1 VKLHISARD
10 DLLSIEHSH
19 PRMRVKLTADT
30 PSMLGQIR
38 DALTVKL
45 GVPAAEEV
53 LVQAWAPKEQRW
65 FCLNELLQRAR
76 ADIQQRKQQ
85 QQGKENVR
93 PGFAAA
99 VEGRSGTADGEQK
112 QSGDE
117 VEEGGKKAPT
127 EVRGA
132 RKQHSLRTV
141 LKHAFKSCRDLH
153 RRPRTSTATGKRPL
167 SSSPPP
173 QSSPSSSLC
182 VCAIE
187 VRICRAEHFHL
198 LNDNNPPHSWRG

>member
-1 VKLHISARD
+1 
-10 DLLSIEHSH
+10 
-19 PRMRVKLTADT
+19 M
-30 PSMLGQIR
+30 
-38 DALTVKL
+38 
-45 GVPAAEEV
+45 
-53 LVQAWAPKEQRW
+53 
-65 FCLNELLQRAR
+65 
-76 ADIQQRKQQ
+76 
-85 QQGKENVR
+85 
-93 PGFAAA
+93 
-99 VEGRSGTADGEQK
+99 GEQK

-117 VEEGGKKAPT
+117 VAEGGKKAPT

-132 RKQHSLRTV
+132 RKQNSLRTV

-187 VRICRAEHFHL
+187 CASAALSISPCSTTTTRLTA
-198 LNDNNPPHSWRG
+198 